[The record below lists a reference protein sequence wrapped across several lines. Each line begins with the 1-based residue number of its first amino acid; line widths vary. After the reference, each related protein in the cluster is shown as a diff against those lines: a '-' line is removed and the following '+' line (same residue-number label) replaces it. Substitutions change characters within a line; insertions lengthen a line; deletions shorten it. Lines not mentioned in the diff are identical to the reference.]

1 VGRTEK
7 AKEAKNM
14 SGVSNPYR
22 YFYEHVAASATAQT
36 LGATGAVGDY
46 LHRLICTVTT
56 GATGNVVIVDGT
68 GTGILTHTVLPASA
82 SVVPGVYNIEL
93 NAVSANGAW
102 KVTTGA
108 GVEVM
113 GVGIFT

>member
-1 VGRTEK
+1 
-7 AKEAKNM
+7 M
-14 SGVSNPYR
+14 SGVSYPYR
-22 YFYEHVAASATAQT
+22 YQYEHVAASQTAAV
-36 LGATGAVGDY
+36 LGATGAKGDY

-56 GATGNVVIVDGT
+56 AASGNVVIVDGS

-82 SVVPGVYNIEL
+82 GTGINVYNIEV
-93 NAVSANGAW
+93 NAVSADGAW

-113 GVGIFT
+113 AVGIFS

>member
-1 VGRTEK
+1 
-7 AKEAKNM
+7 M

-22 YFYEHVAASATAQT
+22 YQYEHVATGQTAQV
-36 LGATGAVGDY
+36 LGATGAKGDY

-56 GATGNVVIVDGT
+56 SATGNVVIVDGS
-68 GTGILTHTVLPASA
+68 GTGILTHTVLPALA
-82 SVVPGVYNIEL
+82 GTGVNVYNIEV
-93 NAVSANGAW
+93 NAVSADGAW

-113 GVGIFT
+113 AVGIFSA

>member
-1 VGRTEK
+1 
-7 AKEAKNM
+7 M
-14 SGVSNPYR
+14 SGVSYPYR
-22 YFYEHVAASATAQT
+22 YFYEHVAAGQTAQV
-36 LGATGAVGDY
+36 LGPTGAKGDY

-56 GATGNVVIVDGT
+56 AATGNVVIVDGS

-82 SVVPGVYNIEL
+82 GTGINVYNIEV
-93 NAVSANGAW
+93 NAVSADGAW

-113 GVGIFT
+113 AVGIFS